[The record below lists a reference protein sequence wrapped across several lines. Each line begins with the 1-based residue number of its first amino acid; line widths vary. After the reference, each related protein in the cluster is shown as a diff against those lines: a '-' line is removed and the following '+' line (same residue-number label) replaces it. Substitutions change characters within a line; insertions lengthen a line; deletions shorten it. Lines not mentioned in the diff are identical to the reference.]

1 MYSPPHWVPGPVF
14 LAPSNTALS
23 VQFKCSTATAIARY
37 VNVLKSVWGRVLQ
50 ACLSSCGRVQI
61 ADHGPH
67 SMGGAGG
74 NVIGLSKIS
83 CEHATALPLRC
94 LYGQPF
100 APPFAS
106 AISHGATVEP
116 VCHHCQT
123 RSSPGLHYFASC
135 SIGRPRDQAAC
146 MT

>member
-37 VNVLKSVWGRVLQ
+37 VNALKSVWGRVLQ
-50 ACLSSCGRVQI
+50 ACLSSCGRAQI

-74 NVIGLSKIS
+74 YVIGLFKIS
-83 CEHATALPLRC
+83 SASQMSLRSALCATFCKCDFACCNRRACLSPLPD
-94 LYGQPF
+94 
-100 APPFAS
+100 
-106 AISHGATVEP
+106 T
-116 VCHHCQT
+116 
-123 RSSPGLHYFASC
+123 
-135 SIGRPRDQAAC
+135 
-146 MT
+146 